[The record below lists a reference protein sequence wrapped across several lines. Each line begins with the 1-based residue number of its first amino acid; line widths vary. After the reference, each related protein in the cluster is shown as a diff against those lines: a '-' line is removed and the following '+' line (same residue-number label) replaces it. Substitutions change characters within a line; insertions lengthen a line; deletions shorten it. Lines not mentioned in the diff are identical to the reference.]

1 MLARRITLAAA
12 GLALTACVSI
22 PAEVKQTF
30 EPPRPGETS
39 YFIRRPDAPPPEGFV
54 APAPT
59 PTPAPTPA
67 PAPASTSACGPLLSH
82 AASAVA
88 PQTPRSNRRRLMGR
102 F

>member
-59 PTPAPTPA
+59 PTPAPAPTPA
-67 PAPASTSACGPLLSH
+67 PTPAPGTSP
-82 AASAVA
+82 
-88 PQTPRSNRRRLMGR
+88 
-102 F
+102 